1 MADEN
6 IGKLMLTIGADIG
19 ELAKSFVKTASYVK
33 DIQKAVSDVN
43 FENMVKNAQ
52 VTARVI
58 QSLRTQ
64 TVNGFNNITRAVKN
78 TSDGFRS
85 VKTAIDLS
93 TKAFNRQEFDLH
105 RIVYRLD
112 AMNRSFKGVGTSL
125 RNFGRDGQ
133 QETKKVEKSV
143 DILGTS
149 LLGGSRIMRAFSHN
163 FVDGLSL
170 MAAEFWV
177 LSMAARTTYRI
188 LIAFPTKA
196 IKSVDEYRL
205 SVIKTQALISTFS
218 PKDVDFGI
226 SFKNARD
233 YARDLVAEMDILA
246 AFTLGTSFDLQ
257 AITQEFMKQGVLVD
271 INNKKAKDAFL
282 NIANAIEIIA
292 SGFQAPELQIRQEA
306 RALAMGQVDLRA
318 TLATELNARLGG
330 QLKERIALW
339 KQEGSFIQNIGN
351 LLQGYAESIKD
362 IRSTWKST
370 SALFKTMSDRVLRFG
385 SEAFYEAINKQLRK
399 MTDYLQEHEVLI
411 ATKLHAGWKRL
422 IILAESLKRSYETLQ
437 EPILMLIE
445 LGAKF
450 FKGWGFILVGVIP
463 VELQRISL
471 WIRFLYNEVKD
482 LLGLW
487 MQIGQAMKDIGSDWT
502 FSGTKALEKELKAI
516 GEEQAQILKMLFPQK
531 VSLFTQEFSPGQVLK
546 SLFLPGYDE
555 MVRRMKDF
563 EDEVNEFKQSLG
575 KKGVKTP
582 GIMPFI
588 DREKIESEYD
598 AFLSSTSVKTSRWLD
613 EESRKID
620 KHRESLIR
628 NKRLLIE
635 DEAAIAMSALNAS
648 TMRLPGGGYSR
659 DLAQPTN
666 EFGPR
671 IGMKAMGIDTWMK
684 EYIKIVEDADRK
696 TKELIKDINVIADIQ
711 LMEKAEE
718 RRKMIAAPGVSIS
731 QRYSSPMQKS
741 MSELTEFIRNQR
753 MEIKKLVMSE
763 LLTQGEADRLL
774 LGLDRNAIAERGRII
789 EESFQKMQEEI
800 AKSDAFITE
809 RMRGKNDL
817 QARLAKENEE
827 LARAQR
833 ELSRIYTQGIVLK
846 QTYDDKMEAMS
857 KASSQRK
864 LIIEEQ
870 FNSEMLSKQLSLR
883 KSQLS
888 VAEIELTMS
897 RAAVAKERLILSQQE
912 LEQELKI
919 LDTLSRIEGIGS
931 LAWSEQREKVEEL
944 RESIANLGQTVRETT
959 GSMGEGMRYAIEKY
973 VRDSNSE
980 FEYGSQFI
988 QDSASGMT
996 SFITSTFDDFRNRDL
1011 KSWSEYLEN
1020 LINIFAQAA
1029 QKIVAEMMV
1038 VKAISMITGLFSMG
1052 VSASSS
1058 SNLTPNGLYNYKPPS
1073 FNSLSETSNIP
1084 GVDRL
1089 SAREGSST
1097 SGTIINQAINFNI
1110 KEPMDAYSFDA
1121 YLERSH
1127 GKVKKIVADGIDQS
1141 SGFKKQVRGRNK

>member
-6 IGKLMLTIGADIG
+6 IGKLVLTIGADIG
-19 ELAKSFVKTASYVK
+19 ELAKSFVKTAGYIK
-33 DIQKAVSDVN
+33 DIKKSVADVN
-43 FENMVKNAQ
+43 FDNMVKNAQ

-85 VKTAIDLS
+85 VKTAVDLS

-112 AMNRSFKGVGTSL
+112 AMNRSFKGLGSSL
-125 RNFGRDGQ
+125 RTFGRDGHR
-133 QETKKVEKSV
+133 ETKKVKENV

-188 LIAFPTKA
+188 LMTFPTKA
-196 IKSVDEYRL
+196 IKAVDEYRL

-385 SEAFYEAINKQLRK
+385 SEAFYEAINKQLRI

-450 FKGWGFILVGVIP
+450 FKGWGFLLVGVIP
-463 VELQRISL
+463 VALERISL
-471 WIRFLYNEVKD
+471 LIRFVYNEGKSI
-482 LLGLW
+482 LGLW
-487 MQIGQAMKDIGSDWT
+487 MQIGQAIRDVGTDWS
-502 FSGTKALEKELKAI
+502 FSGTKLLEQELEMI
-516 GEEQAQILKMLFPQK
+516 GEEQDQIIKILGGRGKGVMG
-531 VSLFTQEFSPGQVLK
+531 GQVE
-546 SLFLPGYDE
+546 LFSQAFNPPNYGIFDD
-555 MVRRMKDF
+555 MNRRMKEF
-563 EDEVNEFKQSLG
+563 EDDVNEFKQSLG

-648 TMRLPGGGYSR
+648 TMKLPGGGYSR

-711 LMEKAEE
+711 LMEAAEE
-718 RRKMIAAPGVSIS
+718 RRKMTAAPGTAIS

-753 MEIKKLVMSE
+753 TEIKKLVMSE
-763 LLTQGEADRLL
+763 LLTQVEADKLL
-774 LGLDRNAIAERGRII
+774 LGLDRNAIAERGRIV

-800 AKSDAFITE
+800 AKSDSFIAE
-809 RMRGKNDL
+809 RTGGKNGL
-817 QARLAKENEE
+817 AARFAKENKE
-827 LARAQR
+827 LAVAQR
-833 ELSRIYTQGIVLK
+833 ELSRIYTQGIILK
-846 QTYDDKMEAMS
+846 KDFDSKMEAMS
-857 KASSQRK
+857 KASKQRQI
-864 LIIEEQ
+864 LIEEQ
-870 FNSEMLSKQLSLR
+870 FNSEILSKQLSLR

-897 RAAVAKERLILSQQE
+897 RAAVAKERFILSQQE
-912 LEQELKI
+912 LVQELKI

-959 GSMGEGMRYAIEKY
+959 GTMGEGMRYSMEKY

-1011 KSWSEYLEN
+1011 KSWSEYLIN
-1020 LINIFAQAA
+1020 LINVFAQAA

-1038 VKAISMITGLFSMG
+1038 VKTIGLITGLFSTA
-1052 VSASSS
+1052 ASSS
-1058 SNLTPNGLYNYKPPS
+1058 TAYGS
-1073 FNSLSETSNIP
+1073 P
-1084 GVDRL
+1084 GAGNFGGGYGGGHTTALPEISGIERL
-1089 SAREGSST
+1089 SKNDFSAT
-1097 SGTIINQAINFNI
+1097 SGTTIHQAINFNI

-1141 SGFKKQVRGRNK
+1141 MGFKKQMRGRNK